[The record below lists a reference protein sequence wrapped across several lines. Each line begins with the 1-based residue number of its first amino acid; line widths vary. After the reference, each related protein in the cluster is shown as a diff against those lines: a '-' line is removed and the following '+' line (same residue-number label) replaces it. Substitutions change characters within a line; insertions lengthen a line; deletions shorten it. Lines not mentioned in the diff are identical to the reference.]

1 LSQPRFDRRRSVL
14 REETHDALDH
24 SSGGSRPALR
34 GVGADDFAADLQ
46 SGRRTRHDAGSGAL
60 GDAGDATD
68 RRAEHPTGAD
78 RTFRGRR
85 RGVGGQFDAEFLAVE
100 RSTAQRQLGNRPDRT
115 TRRRF
120 DTVAA
125 QSVAVAAAFAGFLAV
140 ACAAPAHAQPAPVPT
155 ILHLSET
162 ATVPAH
168 PDELAASIRAEAV
181 AASPADAQQ
190 RVNVAVS
197 AALKRAREIN
207 GVTVS
212 TGNYSVWRI
221 GPTAQDH
228 TERWEATQT
237 IALHSRDGTPLL
249 TLVGELQ
256 QKGLAL
262 SQLSWQLSDETS
274 RAARQQA
281 LAAALKALRGRADE
295 AAALIGLQ
303 FDQFK
308 EVRLDTPRPQPMP
321 RMMMA
326 APASAKGFAPP
337 SAEAEPEM
345 VSATAEADV
354 LLKPR

>member
-1 LSQPRFDRRRSVL
+1 VI
-14 REETHDALDH
+14 
-24 SSGGSRPALR
+24 
-34 GVGADDFAADLQ
+34 
-46 SGRRTRHDAGSGAL
+46 
-60 GDAGDATD
+60 
-68 RRAEHPTGAD
+68 
-78 RTFRGRR
+78 
-85 RGVGGQFDAEFLAVE
+85 
-100 RSTAQRQLGNRPDRT
+100 
-115 TRRRF
+115 
-120 DTVAA
+120 
-125 QSVAVAAAFAGFLAV
+125 
-140 ACAAPAHAQPAPVPT
+140 ACAVPARAQPAPVPT

-168 PDELAASIRAEAV
+168 PDELAASIRAEAI
-181 AASPADAQQ
+181 ATSPAGAQQ
-190 RVNVAVS
+190 RVNAVI
-197 AALKRAREIN
+197 ADALKRAREVD
-207 GVTVS
+207 GVTAS

-228 TERWEATQT
+228 TERWQATQT

-262 SQLSWQLSDETS
+262 NQLAWQLSDETS

-281 LAAALKALRGRADE
+281 LAAALKALRGRAD
-295 AAALIGLQ
+295 AAAGLIGLQ

-308 EVRLDTPRPQPMP
+308 EVRLDTPRPPPMP

-326 APASAKGFAPP
+326 ASASAKAFAPP
-337 SAEAEPEM
+337 SAEAEDEM